1 MNHKKPFTDQDKA
14 YMARAIELAKKG
26 RFTTSPNPNVGCV
39 IVKHDKIIGEGFHF
53 KAGEPHAEV
62 HALAMAKSHAKDAT
76 CYVTLEPCSH
86 FGRTPPCAVA
96 LVKAGV
102 KRVVVA
108 MIDPN
113 PNVAGKG
120 VAILDAAN
128 IQVEVGLQ
136 ENEANQLNQGFI
148 KRMKTKMPRVT
159 VKSACSLDGKTALSN
174 GESKWITGTKA
185 RIDVQGFRAIQS
197 AILTGV
203 NTVLVDD
210 PSLNVR
216 FDELVQSEH
225 FTDEISDVQLRQPM
239 RIILDSNNRLT
250 LKEKLFSLPGRVT
263 IVSLVSRQDLMQP
276 FVADVEQIVVKADKK
291 GQIDLDALL
300 LMLGKLEINDLWV
313 ESGAILT
320 GQFFEKSLVD
330 EFILYQAPK
339 LMGDHARNL
348 VNLPHYST
356 MSDVI
361 PLAIKN
367 VRLMGDD
374 IRLISYRE

>member
-1 MNHKKPFTDQDKA
+1 MNNQFSKQDQV

-39 IVKHDKIIGEGFHF
+39 IVKDEHIIGEGFHF

-62 HALAMAKSHAKDAT
+62 HALAMAKSQAKGAT

-86 FGRTPPCAVA
+86 FGRTPPCALA

-108 MIDPN
+108 MVDPN
-113 PNVAGKG
+113 PKVAGKG
-120 VAILDAAN
+120 IAILEAEN
-128 IQVEVGLQ
+128 IAVEVGLL
-136 ENEANQLNQGFI
+136 ENEANHLNRGFI
-148 KRMKTKMPRVT
+148 KRMKTKMPRVI
-159 VKSACSLDGKTALSN
+159 VKSASSLDGKTALSN
-174 GESKWITGTKA
+174 GESKWITGPQA
-185 RIDVQGFRAIQS
+185 RIDVQGFRSIQS
-197 AILTGV
+197 ALLTGV
-203 NTVLVDD
+203 NTVLADD

-216 FDELVQSEH
+216 FDELAQSEH
-225 FTDEISDVQLRQPM
+225 FNNEIEAPQLRQPI

-250 LKEKLFSLPGRVT
+250 LKEKLFSLPGRV
-263 IVSLVSRQDLMQP
+263 IIISLLARSDLDQT
-276 FVADVEQIVVKADKK
+276 FVADVEQIIGKK
-291 GQIDLDALL
+291 DDQDRIDLEKLL
-300 LMLGKLEINDLWV
+300 LTLGKLEINDLWL
-313 ESGAILT
+313 ESGGILS

-339 LMGDHARNL
+339 LMGDQARNL

-361 PLAIKN
+361 PLAIKD
-367 VRLMGDD
+367 VRLIGDD